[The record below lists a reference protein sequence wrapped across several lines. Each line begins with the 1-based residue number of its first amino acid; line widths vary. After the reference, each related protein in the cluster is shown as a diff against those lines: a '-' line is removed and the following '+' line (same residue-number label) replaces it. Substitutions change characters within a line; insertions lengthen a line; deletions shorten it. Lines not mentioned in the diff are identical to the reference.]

1 MKVNQIETKELKKKD
16 MKLEDQANGDMSP
29 VVVDVYQDAKSGV
42 VYQLDRKNNRY
53 RQAQDGGAYGAWS
66 ACS

>member
-1 MKVNQIETKELKKKD
+1 MNMNQIESKELKKKG
-16 MKLEDQANGDMSP
+16 MKLEDQANADLSP
-29 VVVDVYQDAKSGV
+29 VVVDVYRDAKSGV

-53 RQAQDGGAYGAWS
+53 RQAQDGGAYGDWS